1 MIYPEHITSTNHNY
15 TAPLRILISHRE
27 IAEFLW
33 LLTDLEAYWWGLH
46 PIQHVIE
53 KLLEEAIFL
62 FSSSKTLW
70 RVYIVILTCFVY
82 LTICVFWH
90 PSWWVIKKMK
100 IRFQEH
106 VLTIEKRICRVKVA
120 LKKLKIWIHFKEAVQ
135 SYKACFH

>member
-100 IRFQEH
+100 IRFQDR
-106 VLTIEKRICRVKVA
+106 KRICRVKVA
-120 LKKLKIWIHFKEAVQ
+120 LKKLKIWIHFKESVQ

>member
-100 IRFQEH
+100 ISVNYR
-106 VLTIEKRICRVKVA
+106 KRICRVKVA

>member
-53 KLLEEAIFL
+53 KLLEEAIFFIFIIKDTVKGLYCHSYMLCL
-62 FSSSKTLW
+62 FDHL
-70 RVYIVILTCFVY
+70 CFLASV
-82 LTICVFWH
+82 LMGNQENEDKISGACVNY
-90 PSWWVIKKMK
+90 
-100 IRFQEH
+100 Q
-106 VLTIEKRICRVKVA
+106 KRICRVKVA